1 MVSHKIYLPKVSWGV
16 GLESMNLTVCDLYM
30 AFNLLGHHCFLFL
43 VTFFVVNVLFLHHSY
58 PQNSSFLSF
67 MYLGCGRLN
76 LWNWISKFYI
86 WHFIIHLFIHFLAI
100 VHTFMGKSGT
110 DRQQTNSNFINIDS
124 ITFPVFRLEQG
135 GTVVSIFNWE
145 QFNKDAVS
153 LFTMCRQISPL
164 NRNYVA
170 IGQNAAVES
179 RDPWIRW
186 DTPGVTFHAAAH
198 SSMIDKPLL
207 MSRNYKH
214 YIFQTKIA
222 VWLNFRFI
230 FKDFLRIRT
239 NRKNK
244 SSCVTYNVTMFKLS
258 DVWWRQGDTTT
269 QLLSHEIDWAT
280 KK

>member
-1 MVSHKIYLPKVSWGV
+1 MCIRDS
-16 GLESMNLTVCDLYM
+16 
-30 AFNLLGHHCFLFL
+30 NLLGHHCFLFL

-100 VHTFMGKSGT
+100 NHTFMGKSGT

-164 NRNYVA
+164 NRNLCCYWSECSGGITWPLNSVRYTRCYISCCSSFFDDCQA
-170 IGQNAAVES
+170 I
-179 RDPWIRW
+179 
-186 DTPGVTFHAAAH
+186 
-198 SSMIDKPLL
+198 ID
-207 MSRNYKH
+207 
-214 YIFQTKIA
+214 
-222 VWLNFRFI
+222 V
-230 FKDFLRIRT
+230 
-239 NRKNK
+239 
-244 SSCVTYNVTMFKLS
+244 
-258 DVWWRQGDTTT
+258 
-269 QLLSHEIDWAT
+269 
-280 KK
+280 